1 MSNLRFLFMKKRY
14 VYQCNLSK
22 KEIMLLMSI
31 LGEEKDA
38 KEIAKEIGVGEDK
51 VRKVLMEF
59 EKRGLISKRLV

>member
-1 MSNLRFLFMKKRY
+1 MKKRY